1 MRIFSGDIMTED
13 CIFCKIIKGEV
24 PANIVY
30 QDEDMVAFHNIKPSA
45 PIHVLM
51 IPVLHIESVNAL
63 EEKNGQVISKMMI
76 KAKEIAQLL
85 GIRQSG
91 YKLIINVEKGAGQEI
106 FHLHIHLIGGWEEQK
121 PVLNDIKNNAVKP
134 YDSWPSVISF
144 LFLIFDPNNVITER
158 SI

>member
-1 MRIFSGDIMTED
+1 MRIFSGDTMTDD

-45 PIHVLM
+45 PKHVLI

-63 EEKNGQVISKMMI
+63 EERHSPIISKMMI

-85 GIRQSG
+85 GIRQRG
-91 YKLIINVEKGAGQEI
+91 YKLIINVEKGAGQVI
-106 FHLHIHLIGGWEEQK
+106 FHLHIHLVGGWGEQK
-121 PVLNDIKNNAVKP
+121 PSD
-134 YDSWPSVISF
+134 
-144 LFLIFDPNNVITER
+144 
-158 SI
+158 